1 MGGERG
7 NVMEGGEDAK
17 SIYSFRGAYFEN
29 IITFPIRFSDAVIY
43 KVEANYRSTPQILQ
57 LANHT
62 IAHNRFQFQ
71 KGLRAGREDG
81 PDPAVRGADDVVE
94 QAAPAA
100 QRHLQRPAEG
110 AKRSDIAGLYI
121 CHSRTP

>member
-17 SIYSFRGAYFEN
+17 AIYSFRGASFEN
-29 IITFPIRFSDAVIY
+29 IITFPIRFSDAIIY
-43 KVEANYRSTPQILQ
+43 KLETNYRSTPQILQ

-71 KGLRAGREDG
+71 KELRAVRGDG
-81 PDPAVRGADDVVE
+81 PDPAVLGVDDV
-94 QAAPAA
+94 
-100 QRHLQRPAEG
+100 
-110 AKRSDIAGLYI
+110 
-121 CHSRTP
+121 SRQPSLDP